1 MADRS
6 YYRLEEDIRLVEEA
20 KYNPNRELA
29 IALGE
34 RLEDV
39 LVEMDE
45 KIGEQKER
53 ARDAEIDANRL
64 EDKILELERKVDM
77 LEMALDQRDRVIAGL
92 ENALADEK
100 LRAVQDG
107 QDKLSDLSDI
117 GDSMFEMRRRINELE
132 AQLKGTKA

>member
-6 YYRLEEDIRLVEEA
+6 YYRLEEDTRLVEEA

-39 LVEMDE
+39 LAEMDE

-53 ARDAEIDANRL
+53 AADFERDANKLDDEVYELRVEID
-64 EDKILELERKVDM
+64 KLELM
-77 LEMALDQRDRVIAGL
+77 LGTRDARIA
-92 ENALADEK
+92 
-100 LRAVQDG
+100 
-107 QDKLSDLSDI
+107 
-117 GDSMFEMRRRINELE
+117 ELE